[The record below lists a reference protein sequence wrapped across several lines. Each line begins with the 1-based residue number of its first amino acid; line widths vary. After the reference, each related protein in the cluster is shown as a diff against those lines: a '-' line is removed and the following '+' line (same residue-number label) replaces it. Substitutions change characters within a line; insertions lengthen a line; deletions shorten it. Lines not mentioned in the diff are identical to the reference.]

1 MDSWEKF
8 DETILP
14 PKEAFYSI
22 FNLEDISDE
31 DYAMLKKYGMYL
43 KYVIVVNIM
52 IYMFRVIHYCFQM
65 YLKILEIGVLKY
77 MTLIL
82 YILCLHLD

>member
-8 DETILP
+8 DETILA